1 MNRCRKVPLKDS
13 SWCVPSIE
21 LVPTRMAVSLTV
33 AKTLAIQDSQEEEK
47 IMMMEPK
54 EEEQTWEQET
64 RLQGNHSPGQDIFRQ
79 RFRQLCY
86 QETPGP
92 REALSRLRVLC
103 REWLRPERHT
113 KEQILELLVL
123 EQFLTI
129 LPEKFQS
136 WVRRHHPKSGE
147 EAVTMLENL
156 EKGLDEPGLQVPG
169 PARGSTQEEPW
180 EEKATP
186 GAAQEAASIWFQPK
200 EMQLKCESEETRPLP
215 ESGDD
220 PKSKEK
226 GSLPEPPFPKVKSL
240 VLSEKRASATSTF
253 EAASEVEGT
262 FEQQEGNSKEERL
275 WRSPDQEESFR
286 QMVVTHKKT
295 PIGKKDH
302 ECSECGKVFRY
313 NFRLKIHQ
321 RIHSGEKPYKCSV
334 CGKAFHAKSNL
345 IPHLKVHT
353 DERPF
358 KCNECGKTFRQR
370 ACLMEHQ
377 TLHTGEKPYECYV
390 CGKSFSRRSAFYK
403 HQRLHIREKDECEKP
418 CTTDLDL
425 TEQQKIHREEKP
437 YKCKECGKTFPDTT
451 HLIQHWIIHTGEKPY
466 ECSECGKAFT
476 QRSHLVTHQTIH
488 TGEKPYQCNECGKA
502 FRQHTLL
509 IHHQRIHSGEKP
521 YECKECGKT
530 FAWRTAFNRHQKR
543 GKGCSSRRWLPPPT
557 WEALGSVPGAS

>member
-1 MNRCRKVPLKDS
+1 
-13 SWCVPSIE
+13 
-21 LVPTRMAVSLTV
+21 MAVSLIVT
-33 AKTLAIQDSQEEEK
+33 KTLALQEQKK

-54 EEEQTWEQET
+54 KEEQMWEQET
-64 RLQGNHSPGQDIFRQ
+64 RLQGNHSPSQDIFRQ

-147 EAVTMLENL
+147 EAVTVLENL
-156 EKGLDEPGLQVPG
+156 EKGFDEPGLQVPG
-169 PARGSTQEEPW
+169 PACGSTQEEPW
-180 EEKATP
+180 EDKTPP

-200 EMQLKCESEETRPLP
+200 EMQLKCESEETQPLP

-220 PKSKEK
+220 PEPKDKR
-226 GSLPEPPFPKVKSL
+226 SLPEPSLAKVESL
-240 VLSEKRASATSTF
+240 VLSEKHASTTSTF

-262 FEQQEGNSKEERL
+262 FEQQEGYSKERL
-275 WRSPDQEESFR
+275 WRSPDQEESFS

-321 RIHSGEKPYKCSV
+321 RIHSGEKPYKCSI

-370 ACLMEHQ
+370 SCLIEHQ
-377 TLHTGEKPYECYV
+377 RLHTGEKPYECYL
-390 CGKSFSRRSAFYK
+390 CGKSFNWRSAFYK
-403 HQRLHIREKDECEKP
+403 HQSLHSREKQECEKAY
-418 CTTDLDL
+418 TTDLDF
-425 TEQQKIHREEKP
+425 TEQRRIHREEKP
-437 YKCKECGKTFPDTT
+437 YEYKECGKTFPDTT
-451 HLIQHWIIHTGEKPY
+451 HLIQHWIIHTGRKTY
-466 ECSECGKAFT
+466 ECSECGKAFS

-509 IHHQRIHSGEKP
+509 TQHMRIHSGEKP

-530 FAWRTAFNRHQKR
+530 FTWRTAFNRHQKR
-543 GKGCSSRRWLPPPT
+543 GNRCGLST
-557 WEALGSVPGAS
+557 